1 MERIRQ
7 KHAKVRML
15 VDQVHLDCV
24 SKKAKPCF
32 LSMCLSIKSDMY
44 RDALFHICEKHN
56 FIRPVAIEIL
66 DEYENDLMNWRSVSV
81 AADTEPHSSWNIN
94 TREKM
99 RLLAGMPYDGDNLVM
114 MCVAD
119 MIRTPIHIEA
129 MFEICKKYGPPART
143 LVSFV
148 LQFYSKEVIKTASS
162 PEFRT
167 V

>member
-1 MERIRQ
+1 MERIRR
-7 KHAKVRML
+7 KHARVRML
-15 VDQVHLDCV
+15 VDQVNLDGV
-24 SKKAKPCF
+24 SKQAKPCF

-66 DEYENDLMNWRSVSV
+66 DEYESDLMNWRSVTV
-81 AADTEPHSSWNIN
+81 ANENEPQSSWNIR

-99 RLLAGMPYDGDNLVM
+99 RVLANLPYDGDNLVM

-148 LQFYSKEVIKTASS
+148 LQFYSKEVTRRASS
-162 PEFRT
+162 PEFRK

>member
-1 MERIRQ
+1 
-7 KHAKVRML
+7 
-15 VDQVHLDCV
+15 
-24 SKKAKPCF
+24 
-32 LSMCLSIKSDMY
+32 MY

-66 DEYENDLMNWRSVSV
+66 DEYENDLMNWRGVSL
-81 AADTEPHSSWNIN
+81 AAENEPPSSWNIK

-99 RLLAGMPYDGDNLVM
+99 RVLADMPYDGDNLIM

-129 MFEICKKYGPPART
+129 MFEICKKYGAPART
-143 LVSFV
+143 LVLFV
-148 LQFYSKEVIKTASS
+148 LQFYSKEVTRTASS
-162 PEFRT
+162 PESRT

>member
-15 VDQVHLDCV
+15 VGQVSSENMTDR
-24 SKKAKPCF
+24 AKPCF
-32 LSMCLSIKSDMY
+32 SSMCLSIKSDMY

-66 DEYENDLMNWRSVSV
+66 DEYENDLMNWRNVTV
-81 AADTEPHSSWNIN
+81 ADNNELPQSSWNTR

-99 RLLAGMPYDGDNLVM
+99 RLLADVPYEGDDLVM

-148 LQFYSKEVIKTASS
+148 LQFYSKEVTRRA
-162 PEFRT
+162 
-167 V
+167 